1 MNTTYLFSQDEI
13 LSNLNKITEELKK
26 MQIENQLLRISQ
38 KKLEQK
44 MNYTDNI
51 IKLITGYNKLNKIQK
66 IQKIQKED
74 SHVIDMYDDFH
85 EFNDDDIDSISS
97 HSSMPS
103 LIDDDS
109 DSDSCSSMP
118 SLVEINDYY
127 DDLVELQRFTD
138 SSSDESRKSS
148 SRFIASAE
156 LCGNN

>member
-13 LSNLNKITEELKK
+13 LLNLNKITEEFKK

-44 MNYTDNI
+44 MIYTNNI
-51 IKLITGYNKLNKIQK
+51 IKLITEKIQK
-66 IQKIQKED
+66 KQKDYAYI
-74 SHVIDMYDDFH
+74 INAYDDYH
-85 EFNDDDIDSISS
+85 EFNDDDIGSISS
-97 HSSMPS
+97 H
-103 LIDDDS
+103 
-109 DSDSCSSMP
+109 SSMP

-127 DDLVELQRFTD
+127 HDHEEVQRFTY

>member
-66 IQKIQKED
+66 IQKDDTYI
-74 SHVIDMYDDFH
+74 INAYDDFH

-97 HSSMPS
+97 DTSMPS
-103 LIDDDS
+103 LIEVDT
-109 DSDSCSSMP
+109 DSCSSMP

-127 DDLVELQRFTD
+127 DDLVEIQRFTD

>member
-13 LSNLNKITEELKK
+13 LLNLNKITEEFKK

-44 MNYTDNI
+44 MIYTNNI
-51 IKLITGYNKLNKIQK
+51 IKLVTEKIQK
-66 IQKIQKED
+66 KQKDYAYI
-74 SHVIDMYDDFH
+74 INAYDDYH

-103 LIDDDS
+103 LVDD

-127 DDLVELQRFTD
+127 HDHEEVQRFTY